1 MNLEQ
6 FKQPVED
13 FLQEL
18 RFNGMS
24 EHTRYAYQLDLQ
36 ELFKLIALKKEKNEE
51 NEKQYNDD
59 NGMVRA
65 KVSDNVV

>member
-24 EHTRYAYQLDLQ
+24 EHTRHAYQLDLQ
-36 ELFKLIALKKEKNEE
+36 ELFKLIALEKEEGEETLKKKHFISAI
-51 NEKQYNDD
+51 KQ
-59 NGMVRA
+59 
-65 KVSDNVV
+65 

>member
-36 ELFKLIALKKEKNEE
+36 ELFKLIALKKEE
-51 NEKQYNDD
+51 NETVIKKDL
-59 NGMVRA
+59 
-65 KVSDNVV
+65 